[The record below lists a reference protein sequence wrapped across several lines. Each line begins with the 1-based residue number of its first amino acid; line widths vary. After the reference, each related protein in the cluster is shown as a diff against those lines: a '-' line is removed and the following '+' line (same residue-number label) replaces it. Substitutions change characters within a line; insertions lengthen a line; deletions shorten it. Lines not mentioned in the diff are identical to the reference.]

1 MVMTLWDIP
10 LTLRET
16 PIKLEKVRNVMD
28 FDFNF
33 HDDGAC
39 WRKQSAIPSR
49 SYCAKTTRTTH
60 NNQAPNFLTMIL

>member
-1 MVMTLWDIP
+1 MTLWDIP

-28 FDFNF
+28 FDLTF

-39 WRKQSAIPSR
+39 LRKQSERARALLIGV
-49 SYCAKTTRTTH
+49 
-60 NNQAPNFLTMIL
+60 